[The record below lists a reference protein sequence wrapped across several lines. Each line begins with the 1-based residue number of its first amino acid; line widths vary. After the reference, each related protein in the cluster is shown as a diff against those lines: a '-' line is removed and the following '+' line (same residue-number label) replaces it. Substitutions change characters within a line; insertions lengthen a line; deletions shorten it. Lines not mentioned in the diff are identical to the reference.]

1 MSSRIDS
8 WAAADQAAFAHVQD
22 LFVAE
27 SYRDSLIA
35 ASNLLTRAGQTAE
48 TGVERVLLEIIS
60 ECTHELL
67 STNGD
72 RKIDPSC
79 SFCGRA
85 PGRVIIHLQRMR
97 GRLLK
102 RIEPASVLGGSVDFR
117 SSTRAARTRNRIENG
132 AGTL

>member
-60 ECTHELL
+60 ECPHDLL
-67 STNGD
+67 STKGD
-72 RKIDPSC
+72 REIDPSC

-85 PGRVIIHLQRMR
+85 PPAV
-97 GRLLK
+97 RLGAGASSFVCS
-102 RIEPASVLGGSVDFR
+102 ECVGVFSSVLNPHQSAEDR
-117 SSTRAARTRNRIENG
+117 
-132 AGTL
+132 